1 MKLDLSILDGSKL
14 SNSTRAEAGL
24 LQGVSTDGLAAQ
36 FPLPAVKDVR
46 CMQPAAD
53 CMQHNRRNQPTLT
66 TSFARAGGSV

>member
-24 LQGVSTDGLAAQ
+24 LQGVSTDGLAQQ

-46 CMQPAAD
+46 CMQPAAA
-53 CMQHNRRNQPTLT
+53 CMQHSIRNQPIFTIL
-66 TSFARAGGSV
+66 FAHAGGSV